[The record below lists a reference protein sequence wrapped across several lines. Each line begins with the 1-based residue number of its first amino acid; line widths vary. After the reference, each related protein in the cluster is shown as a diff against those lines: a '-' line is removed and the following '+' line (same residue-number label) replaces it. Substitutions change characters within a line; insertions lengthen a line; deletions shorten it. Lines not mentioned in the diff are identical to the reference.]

1 MISKT
6 TWLKSQGTSTLI
18 CRDISHLWTA
28 FTARR
33 TGRFIVRVLQC
44 GRCET
49 RKIQK
54 LNSKGYILSTRYEY
68 PAAYVRPK
76 GMGRMTKDDRAMV
89 RVATFKAID

>member
-6 TWLKSQGTSTLI
+6 TWLKSQDPSTLI

-33 TGRFIVRVLQC
+33 TGRVIERVLQC

-54 LNSKGYILSTRYEY
+54 LSPRGYILSSRYEY

-76 GMGRMTKDDRAMV
+76 GMGRMTKDDRAKV
-89 RVATFKAID
+89 RVATLKTIS